1 MITKKIAHMNDI
13 IIQKSR
19 EFIENNKQTL
29 DDIKSNI
36 FPLTGHPISLKDI
49 SYDINSIDILIL
61 TATPDET
68 NIVRTKIKKPE
79 YVNKGARLYTVGKM
93 GLYNVVHVESAAG
106 SGEIDAS
113 EDTTIA
119 AIDIWEPKMI
129 ISVGIAYGINID
141 KHNLGDVV
149 FAAQAITYSGA
160 KISDSQIVLS
170 KNLWIPSPDSYLKRL
185 IKVFSQFEH
194 GFSLHSGSIITGEN
208 VIDDDN
214 FKNKLVEAVKALRP
228 VGGEMESYGI
238 YKAAHKKKIQYCFML
253 KGICD
258 WGTGKNSI
266 PKEQQKDVQLLAAN
280 NATSVV
286 FHLLSNALYFE
297 EIGLLTTEN
306 YYTLLDISDQFVQHQ
321 DLVDAIKHV
330 KEIYNHYKELYKL
343 YSNEFLDELVKYGY
357 CDKNFD
363 LTDKGILLLF
373 SLPEF
378 DPYVRYRKKAK

>member
-1 MITKKIAHMNDI
+1 MNDK

-19 EFIENNKQTL
+19 EFIDKNKQTL
-29 DDIKSNI
+29 DVIKSNI
-36 FPLTGHPISLKDI
+36 FPLTGHPISLTDT

-68 NIVRTKIKKPE
+68 NVVRTKIEKPE
-79 YVNKGARLYTVGKM
+79 YVFKDARLYTVGKM
-93 GLYNVVHVESAAG
+93 GLYNVVQVESLAG
-106 SGEIDAS
+106 SVEEGAS

-119 AIDIWEPKMI
+119 AIDIWKPKMI

-149 FAAQAITYSGA
+149 FAVQAITYSGA

-214 FKNKLVEAVKALRP
+214 FKNKLVEAIKELRP
-228 VGGEMESYGI
+228 VGGEMESFGI
-238 YKAAHKKKIQYCFML
+238 YKAAHKKKIQYCFLL

-266 PKEQQKDVQLLAAN
+266 PEEQKKDIQLLATN
-280 NATSVV
+280 NAISVV
-286 FHLLSNALYFE
+286 YQLLNKALYFE
-297 EIGLLTTEN
+297 EIGLLTVDD
-306 YYTLLDISDQFVQHQ
+306 YYTLLDISDQLVQHQ
-321 DLVDAIKHV
+321 DLVDAVKHV
-330 KEIYNHYKELYKL
+330 KELYNHYKDLYKL
-343 YSNEFLDELVKYGY
+343 HSNDFLDELEKYGF
-357 CDKNFD
+357 CDNKKD
-363 LTDKGILLLF
+363 LTDKGILLLH
-373 SLPEF
+373 SLPNFKPES
-378 DPYVRYRKKAK
+378 RYKTHVNKG